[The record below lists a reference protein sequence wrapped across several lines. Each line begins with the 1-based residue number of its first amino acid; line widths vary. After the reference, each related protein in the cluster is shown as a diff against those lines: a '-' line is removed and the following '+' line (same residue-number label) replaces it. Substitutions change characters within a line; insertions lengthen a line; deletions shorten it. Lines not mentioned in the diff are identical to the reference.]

1 MGSPNVRLERAT
13 KKQFD
18 RLHDWSVDEL
28 DVGKRSVTFD
38 ILAAAM
44 VQVCEQN
51 PQALLAAIREQWAH
65 RAKEE

>member
-1 MGSPNVRLERAT
+1 MKSPNVRYERAT

-18 RLHDWSVDEL
+18 QIHGWVVDEL
-28 DVGKRSVTFD
+28 DVGKRSVTID

-44 VQVCEQN
+44 QELALAH
-51 PQALLAAIREQWAH
+51 PEELLQAVRQQWAQ